1 MNKLKKFLSLF
12 FQSIINPKKVFFV
25 LNKKLFTVPHLYS
38 LDKIKNKFLK
48 KKYFYLWINL
58 AKKNLK
64 FQKLFFQ
71 NEKSEEKIRFDYNKK
86 NDFNEN
92 FFKSL
97 ASNGIIIIENVLP
110 NNEKTQIQNDFIELK
125 NFNISN
131 LPFDKPNW
139 LIEPI
144 KTVNKSKERVYS
156 KKKISHYPSLE
167 QLSNELTKKIS
178 GKILKTEAEFYFD
191 KCIKTPEEKI
201 LGDNVLH
208 IDRWVPNFKII
219 YSPFEVKIDNAPFTY
234 LLESH
239 KINGK
244 YEKMIFNNNFKNIEE
259 FDLYD
264 FKKKIQIIL
273 KENSLIVALTNGF
286 HGRSP
291 FTELNERMLLFLQY
305 IKSFNKLSF
314 FNYKSFNK

>member
-1 MNKLKKFLSLF
+1 MFA
-12 FQSIINPKKVFFV
+12 
-25 LNKKLFTVPHLYS
+25 VPDLYS

-156 KKKISHYPSLE
+156 KKKF
-167 QLSNELTKKIS
+167 LT
-178 GKILKTEAEFYFD
+178 
-191 KCIKTPEEKI
+191 
-201 LGDNVLH
+201 
-208 IDRWVPNFKII
+208 
-219 YSPFEVKIDNAPFTY
+219 
-234 LLESH
+234 
-239 KINGK
+239 
-244 YEKMIFNNNFKNIEE
+244 
-259 FDLYD
+259 
-264 FKKKIQIIL
+264 IQ
-273 KENSLIVALTNGF
+273 V
-286 HGRSP
+286 
-291 FTELNERMLLFLQY
+291 
-305 IKSFNKLSF
+305 
-314 FNYKSFNK
+314 